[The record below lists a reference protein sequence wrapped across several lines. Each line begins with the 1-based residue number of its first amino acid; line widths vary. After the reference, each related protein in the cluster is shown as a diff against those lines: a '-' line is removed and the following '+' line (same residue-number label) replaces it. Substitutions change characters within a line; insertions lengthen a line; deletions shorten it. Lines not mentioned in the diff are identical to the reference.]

1 MYIAFNAP
9 NDPRQAPQDFQD
21 LYSLDSIKVPENF
34 LPQYPMKDSIGNP
47 PFLRDE
53 ALAPFP
59 RTKFAV
65 KQHRQEY
72 YASISHLDEQ
82 IGSILDALASSGE
95 MDHTYIS
102 FASDHGIAL
111 GHHGLI
117 GKQNLFD
124 HSIRIPLI
132 VVGPDIPQ
140 GHQVTADVY
149 LQDIMASSLSLAEI
163 EKPGYV
169 EFSTLL
175 DWARGITQKSHYQEG
190 IYGAYMGYQRM
201 IRKDGYKLIVYPRA
215 GTLLLFDLEE
225 DPLAMNDLS
234 KDPRQQERLI
244 SLFRDLTVIQQKK
257 NDPLVLDPEEYL

>member
-1 MYIAFNAP
+1 MVPNRQYTRRLLGRRETLELSSRRDALAFIQQAGTEDQPYFMYIAFNAP
-9 NDPRQAPQDFQD
+9 HDPRQAPQDFQD

-72 YASISHLDEQ
+72 YASISHLDER

-111 GHHGLI
+111 GHHGII

-140 GHQVTADVY
+140 GHHVTADVY
-149 LQDIMASSLSLAEI
+149 LQDIMASSLSLDEI
-163 EKPGYV
+163 EKPGYYKGPV
-169 EFSTLL
+169 SKT
-175 DWARGITQKSHYQEG
+175 ARTGIP
-190 IYGAYMGYQRM
+190 A
-201 IRKDGYKLIVYPRA
+201 
-215 GTLLLFDLEE
+215 
-225 DPLAMNDLS
+225 
-234 KDPRQQERLI
+234 
-244 SLFRDLTVIQQKK
+244 
-257 NDPLVLDPEEYL
+257 LVAT